1 MKDKYL
7 IMCLNCAPAN
17 GNQYAF
23 FLLKDENGNTRVFD
37 TEQEAMDEI
46 IELGGEGPFAYSILC
61 TGDFEY
67 K

>member
-1 MKDKYL
+1 MEDKYL
-7 IMCLNCAPAN
+7 IMCLNCAAVN
-17 GNQYAF
+17 GYQYAF
-23 FLLKDENGNTRVFD
+23 FLLEDKNGNTRVFD

-46 IELGGEGPFAYSILC
+46 IKMGGDGPFAYSILC